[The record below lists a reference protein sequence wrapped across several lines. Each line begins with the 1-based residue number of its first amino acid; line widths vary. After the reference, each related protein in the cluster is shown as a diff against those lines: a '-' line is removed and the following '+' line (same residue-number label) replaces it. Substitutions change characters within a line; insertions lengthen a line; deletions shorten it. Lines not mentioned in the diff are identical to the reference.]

1 MAKRKKRTLEKFKLS
16 HKEKGFVKDIAKGKT
31 GVRAA
36 LDNYDTKDYS
46 TAASIATENLKKPH
60 IIEAVKSIAEQ
71 IPDDLLVKRHNELLN
86 KRGKRT
92 IVSYV
97 EEENEEGDLKMV
109 RQEKEVDDGPDT
121 FAVTRGLEM
130 AYKLKGSFA
139 PEKVNHNVKFGLM
152 EDLSNEELA
161 RIAGTSEEGN
171 S

>member
-1 MAKRKKRTLEKFKLS
+1 MTKKKIKSLDKFKLTY
-16 HKEKGFVKDIAKGKT
+16 KEKGFVKDIAKGKT
-31 GVRAA
+31 GVKAA
-36 LDNYDTKDYS
+36 MDNYDVKDYNS
-46 TAASIATENLKKPH
+46 AASIASQNLSKLNIKD
-60 IIEAVKSIAEQ
+60 AVKSIAEQ

-86 KRGKRT
+86 KRSKK
-92 IVSYV
+92 IVTTYV
-97 EEENEEGDLKMV
+97 EEENEDGESKMV
-109 RQEKEVDDGPDT
+109 AQTKEIDDGPDT